1 MSIKNWFVRSEAIK
15 NKEQGTLVY
24 AHYLIDEYHPNHK
37 SRTKVHILHNN
48 PVQVALTAIDQAY
61 RIDKRNAQQRKGGRP
76 VSSYTQSFV
85 FALPETIK
93 LTKTQW
99 RGVSK
104 AIINDLATQLDIPAK
119 TLLNHCSLVLHQQT
133 NPHLNIIVSR
143 GIDERSY
150 QQELTRPS
158 TTNLLKRTFN
168 KAMLDLGYSFEDYQP
183 KSKANKKLKRWQELN
198 HKEKTINK
206 AKKQLE
212 KLIQASQSND
222 TKNINRQ
229 TNRLNKTIDQL
240 SPSDVLEAD
249 KQQALDEIRSALGE
263 LKETNQKPVL
273 TEENQNKLRRYSN
286 D

>member
-1 MSIKNWFVRSEAIK
+1 MSIKNWFVRSEAVK
-15 NKEQGTLVY
+15 NKEQGTLAY
-24 AHYLIDEYHPNHK
+24 AHYLIDEHHPNHK
-37 SRTKVHILHNN
+37 NRTKVHILHNN
-48 PVQVALTAIDQAY
+48 PVQVALNAIDQAY
-61 RIDKRNAQQRKGGRP
+61 QIDKRNAQQRKGGRP
-76 VSSYTQSFV
+76 VSSYMQSFV
-85 FALPETIK
+85 FALPETVK

-99 RGVSK
+99 RSVSK
-104 AIINDLATQLDIPAK
+104 AIINDLATRLDIPAK
-119 TLLNHCSLVLHQQT
+119 TLLNHCSLVLHQQA

-143 GIDERSY
+143 GVDERSY

-183 KSKANKKLKRWQELN
+183 KSKPNKKLKRWQELN

-249 KQQALDEIRSALGE
+249 KLQALDEIRSALGE
-263 LKETNQKPVL
+263 LEEINHKPVL
-273 TEENQNKLRRYSN
+273 SEENRRKLRR
-286 D
+286 